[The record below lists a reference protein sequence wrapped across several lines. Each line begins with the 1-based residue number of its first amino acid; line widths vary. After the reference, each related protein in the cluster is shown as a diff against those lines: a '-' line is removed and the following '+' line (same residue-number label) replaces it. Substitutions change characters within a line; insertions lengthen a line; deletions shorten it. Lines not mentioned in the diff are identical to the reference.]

1 LVDIFQIMLAYI
13 AAAIT
18 SSMRSVI
25 HLPLFFLFSFSL
37 ILFFFPVNGN
47 AGINDERS
55 SADNGQQSAY
65 SHKR

>member
-1 LVDIFQIMLAYI
+1 LVDIFQIILKYMAT
-13 AAAIT
+13 AIT
-18 SSMRSVI
+18 ISIKNVI
-25 HLPLFFLFSFSL
+25 HLPLFFSFSL

-47 AGINDERS
+47 ADVNDKRS